1 MTTGRL
7 STSDE
12 LDDAVATLVARK
24 SEWARLDYPR
34 RLALLAELRRR
45 VGAAATEWVDASAA
59 AKGIAVD
66 GATAAEEWLSGPY
79 TTLTAVAALHDS
91 IARLWQGTTTFDP
104 GWISPGPEGRTV
116 VTAVPVSLQE
126 RLLFSGYTGE
136 VWIRPERAA
145 TPLRQQTAA
154 FYRNP
159 EPHGR
164 VCVVLGAGNISSIPV
179 LDVLYKLFV
188 EGQVVVL
195 KMSPV
200 LDHLGEIFEAMLQ
213 PLLAAG
219 YLRIVHGGAEA
230 GGLLTA
236 HPGVDTIHITGSRRS
251 HDAIVFG
258 PGAERQRDRL
268 ANTPV
273 MAKPVTSELG
283 GVSPMIV
290 VPGPWRR
297 ADLAHHAELVAT
309 SKLLNGGFNC
319 ISTQVLILPDRW
331 EHTGAFVHRIEATIA
346 ILPPR
351 PAYYPGSADRMA
363 RAMASH
369 HDVVP
374 LGGDPPRAHLRQIP
388 AGGHHEVFDEEV
400 FAPVLASTRLE
411 HSDPADFLAAAV
423 HFANHRLDGSLGANV
438 LIHPETASRLGD
450 RFTRA
455 ITDLRYGCVA
465 INTWTGFGFAQPR
478 LPWGGYQGEPSL
490 GGGGGGSSSGTGVVH
505 NALMFDH
512 PEKAVVT
519 GPFFLSHR
527 SWRGGG
533 LNLAPRPPWFVT
545 NRTALTTAR
554 RLTAHATDGSPRRLP
569 GIIASALLG

>member
-1 MTTGRL
+1 MTTPRL
-7 STSDE
+7 TTPDE
-12 LDDAVATLVARK
+12 LDDAVTVLADHKT
-24 SEWARLDYPR
+24 EWARLDYPR

-45 VGAAATEWVDASAA
+45 VGAAAPSWVDAAA
-59 AKGIAVD
+59 RAKGIATD
-66 GATAAEEWLSGPY
+66 GRTAAEEWLSGPY
-79 TTLTAVAALHDS
+79 TTLTAISALHGS

-104 GWISPGPEGRTV
+104 DWVSPGPAGRTV
-116 VTAVPVSLQE
+116 VTAVPVSLQD
-126 RLLFSGYTGE
+126 RLLFSGYTAE
-136 VWIRPERAA
+136 VWIGPDRAA
-145 TPLRQQTAA
+145 DALRDHTAA

-159 EPHGR
+159 APDGR

-179 LDVLYKLFV
+179 LDTLYELFV

-200 LDHLGEIFEAMLQ
+200 LDHLGGIFETMLQ
-213 PLLAAG
+213 PLLSSG
-219 YLRIVHGGAEA
+219 YVRVVYGGAEV
-230 GGLLTA
+230 GELLTH

-258 PGAERQRDRL
+258 PGEEGERRRL
-268 ANTPV
+268 ANQPI

-290 VPGPWRR
+290 VPGPWKR

-331 EHTGAFVHRIEATIA
+331 EHTDDFLRRLEGTIA
-346 ILPPR
+346 GMAPR
-351 PAYYPGSADRMA
+351 PTYYPGAADRIA
-363 RAMASH
+363 RATARH
-369 HDVVP
+369 HEVVP
-374 LGGDPPRAHLRQIP
+374 LGGDPPRAHLRHIP
-388 AGGHHEVFDEEV
+388 AGGHHAMFDEEV

-411 HSDPADFLAAAV
+411 HGDPADFLAAAV
-423 HFANHRLDGSLGANV
+423 HFANHRLDGTLGANL

-450 RFTRA
+450 RFTDA
-455 ITDLRYGCVA
+455 VTDLRYGCVA

-478 LPWGGYQGEPSL
+478 LPWGGYQGESSQE
-490 GGGGGGSSSGTGVVH
+490 GGSGTGVVH

-519 GPFFLSHR
+519 GAFFLAHR

-533 LNLAPRPPWFVT
+533 LNLAARPPWFVT
-545 NRTALTTAR
+545 NKTALTTAR
-554 RLTAHATDGSPRRLP
+554 RLTAHATDGSPRHLP
-569 GIIASALLG
+569 GIVASALRG